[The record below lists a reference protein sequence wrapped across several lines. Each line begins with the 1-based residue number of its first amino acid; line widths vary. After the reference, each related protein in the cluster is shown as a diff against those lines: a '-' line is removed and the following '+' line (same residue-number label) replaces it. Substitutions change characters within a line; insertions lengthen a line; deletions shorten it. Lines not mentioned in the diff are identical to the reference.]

1 MIALKNLPDGR
12 YIVGPITHLELTV
25 TNGRAWL
32 LIDRVLYGQFNI
44 PYLLRINQE
53 CTDDSLEM
61 LSAASGVTKEEPDH
75 GR

>member
-12 YIVGPITHLELTV
+12 YVVGPITHMELTV

-32 LIDRVLYGQFNI
+32 LVDRVLYGDFNI

-53 CTDDSLEM
+53 MTDDSMAM
-61 LSAASGVTKEEPDH
+61 LAAASEPTT
-75 GR
+75 GGGNG